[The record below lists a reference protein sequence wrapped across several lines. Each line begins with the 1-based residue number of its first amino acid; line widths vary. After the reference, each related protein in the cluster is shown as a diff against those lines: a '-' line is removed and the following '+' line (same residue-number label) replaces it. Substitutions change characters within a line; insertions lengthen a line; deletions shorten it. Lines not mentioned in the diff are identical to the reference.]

1 VFDGRCGNLE
11 GLHFSDRP
19 GRWRSAARR
28 RINRP
33 MPYVNVR
40 ITKDGVTA
48 EQKATIVREI
58 TDTLVRVL
66 GKRPEHT
73 HVIID
78 EIDPENWGYAGM
90 LTTEYRKRAK

>member
-1 VFDGRCGNLE
+1 
-11 GLHFSDRP
+11 
-19 GRWRSAARR
+19 
-28 RINRP
+28 

-40 ITKDGVTA
+40 ITKDGVTP
-48 EQKATIVREI
+48 EQKAAIVQEI

-78 EIDPENWGYAGM
+78 EVDPENWGYAGM
-90 LTTEYRKRAK
+90 LTTEYRKREA

>member
-1 VFDGRCGNLE
+1 
-11 GLHFSDRP
+11 
-19 GRWRSAARR
+19 
-28 RINRP
+28 

-48 EQKATIVREI
+48 AQKAEIVRDI
-58 TDTLVRVL
+58 TATLQRVL

-78 EIDPENWGYAGM
+78 EVDPENWGYAGV
-90 LTTEYRKRAK
+90 LTTEYRKAQG